1 MGELNSG
8 NLGYA
13 YLVMTFLMF
22 GFMGS
27 VAGLRVIALGGMS
40 VFTFGLFINR
50 LLMGP
55 KAKGEKVTAE
65 DLCGCRLRL

>member
-1 MGELNSG
+1 MDNVNSG
-8 NLGYA
+8 NLGYV
-13 YLVMTFLMF
+13 YLVMTFLLF

-27 VAGLRVIALGGMS
+27 VSGLRLIALGGMS

-50 LLMGP
+50 LLMKP

-65 DLCGCRLRL
+65 DLCGCRLRI